1 MKKNATLSLYIFL
14 LIFSASLLFSNPLI
28 AQEEGIYEITNNN
41 TFKNVAKSKSISNT
55 GRENFYELAF
65 KMHPTHYFKNS
76 SLKSVYDSGD
86 PVKLTFEDTKSFNL
100 LKNNAK
106 LNEVE
111 LISIMLNNSNDVN
124 DSIDL
129 SGSMD
134 LKKLKYVFIRCRF
147 KCSEND
153 LTKFIKADNNVR
165 IFYSNNIGG

>member
-111 LISIMLNNSNDVN
+111 LISIMLNNRNDVN